1 MKDDNP
7 NDSQEEIDYSIIL
20 KCTVIPPLYGNP
32 DVEWIRVA
40 DAPDII
46 VDSRIDRNID
56 PDSDGI
62 YFPPMSRYV
71 FLVRMKVYIYL
82 QFILIPS
89 SNVDLLYVVTHYDTG
104 GKEFYRSR
112 VQDDPVVQR
121 FLKKPIKYFEVH
133 LNSTDNGLPPSDVTL
148 NVVR

>member
-1 MKDDNP
+1 M
-7 NDSQEEIDYSIIL
+7 
-20 KCTVIPPLYGNP
+20 IPPLYGNP

-40 DAPDII
+40 DAPSII

-62 YFPPMSRYV
+62 YFSEMNRYV

-82 QFILIPS
+82 QFIVVPS
-89 SNVDLLYVVTHYDTG
+89 SNVNLIYVVTHYDTG

-112 VQDDPVVQR
+112 TQDDPVVQR

-148 NVVR
+148 NVVC